1 MMELPKIRCGGRR
14 VLGRRRRGCG
24 GVPARR
30 GRERVPQITV
40 YFDIDAK
47 SILNMSTEDKRTGQK
62 NKITITNDKG
72 QLFKDE
78 IPGVEDEATIDA
90 GASPDVEEK

>member
-1 MMELPKIRCGGRR
+1 MRWRSGQERARTRNNNLLGKFELSGMPPPGPRGGA
-14 VLGRRRRGCG
+14 RG
-24 GVPARR
+24 A
-30 GRERVPQITV
+30 V